1 MTLKTRRERSKLRDL
16 LIIIRLFIRC
26 IGILSVNGLK
36 YVVRKLC
43 TCIQYKP
50 DDFVAQ
56 RKEIQL
62 IASIKCVDV
71 PRRISKALDQRCL
84 KNTNQAEN
92 EMKSGHKPKD
102 STSPRSENSSRLK
115 PPPVKEL
122 IFTKDDVWK
131 VKKDTSRLTPAQVR
145 VYSGDSVKSGPDD
158 KRNSHNNWVNYSPIS
173 FLKDVKHSAQQGQSS
188 SSQVLTNNS
197 VKRCNLEWLQRGKRH
212 WQPNKN
218 FC

>member
-1 MTLKTRRERSKLRDL
+1 M
-16 LIIIRLFIRC
+16 
-26 IGILSVNGLK
+26 
-36 YVVRKLC
+36 VRKLC